1 MQTSQ
6 DMLTAM
12 QTQALEAIRT
22 GQAATLELS
31 LIHIPDPTRP
41 Y

>member
-1 MQTSQ
+1 MRIHHLIDGKAVEGHDTFETVDPAPQ
-6 DMLTAM
+6 D
-12 QTQALEAIRT
+12 
-22 GQAATLELS
+22 LS